1 MWLAITLVVFVVVL
15 AKKGRLGPFVWER
28 DWRGRPALWAPM
40 GSAVDLTDD
49 SAERILARRLADGD
63 LTVDDYYERL
73 SLIQA
78 R

>member
-1 MWLAITLVVFVVVL
+1 MGMILGLLIFVAVL
-15 AKKGRLGPFVWER
+15 ARKGRIGPFLWDPGR
-28 DWRGRPALWAPM
+28 RPALGYGAPAA
-40 GSAVDLTDD
+40 SATED
-49 SAERILARRLADGD
+49 AERILGRRLADGD

>member
-1 MWLAITLVVFVVVL
+1 MWLIALAVFLVVL
-15 AKKGRLGPFVWER
+15 SRRGRIGPFEW
-28 DWRGRPALWAPM
+28 DPNWRTRPALCGPGAAPV
-40 GSAVDLTDD
+40 SATDE
-49 SAERILARRLADGD
+49 AERILARRLADGD